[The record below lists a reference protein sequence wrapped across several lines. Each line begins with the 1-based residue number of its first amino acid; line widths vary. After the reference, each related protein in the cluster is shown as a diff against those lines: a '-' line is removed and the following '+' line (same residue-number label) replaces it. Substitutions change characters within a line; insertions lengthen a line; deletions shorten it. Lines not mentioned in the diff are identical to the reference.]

1 MEYPILIIRKD
12 DNEEFIHLGNGL
24 YRTKWGILNNS
35 ISKIPFKTFNS
46 TKFKFYY
53 SMSESLKA
61 VAYNR

>member
-12 DNEEFIHLGNGL
+12 DNKEFIHLGNGQ

-35 ISKIPFKTFNS
+35 TSKIPFKTFNPI
-46 TKFKFYY
+46 KFKFYY
-53 SMSESLKA
+53 SMSESLKS